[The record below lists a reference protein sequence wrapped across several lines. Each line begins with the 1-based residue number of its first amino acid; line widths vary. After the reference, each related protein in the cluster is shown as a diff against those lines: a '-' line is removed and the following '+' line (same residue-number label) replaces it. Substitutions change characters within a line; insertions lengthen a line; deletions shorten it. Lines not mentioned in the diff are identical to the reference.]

1 MLGGRAPQRARGW
14 GLVALVGGVA
24 LAVAI
29 TLGYGVEQRR
39 KSLRAEVRW
48 LRARLAEKRT
58 QVSQK
63 DRELDQLS
71 KAVSDLVGRATA
83 WRERAVE
90 ARKLASVDG
99 THLQETSALPRP
111 ITVAAAAADGAPVVT
126 EAAARALEQIGW
138 LEGELAAV
146 SDSIAVITALLRQP
160 RVMFHNAGPTLW
172 PVRGLVTSG
181 FGVRQSPWGSGRAM
195 HSGLDIQ
202 APYGTPVLATADGEV
217 TFSGRDTEYG
227 GLVIIDHGRDT
238 DTMYAHLSALYV
250 REGQLIRRGTPIGAV
265 GNSGRATGTHL
276 HYEVRVNGAP
286 VDPSGYLQNWTGAT
300 RVASV
305 RGR

>member
-1 MLGGRAPQRARGW
+1 MLEGRAPQRARGW

-48 LRARLAEKRT
+48 LRARLAEKRV
-58 QVSQK
+58 QVSRK
-63 DRELDQLS
+63 DRELEALS
-71 KAVSDLVGRATA
+71 DAVSGLVGRATG

-99 THLQETSALPRP
+99 THLQETSSLPKP
-111 ITVAAAAADGAPVVT
+111 VAFAVDVDGRRAT
-126 EAAARALEQIGW
+126 EATARALEQIGW

-146 SDSIAVITALLRQP
+146 SDSIAVITALLKQP
-160 RVMFHNAGPTLW
+160 RVMFHNAGPSLW
-172 PVRGLVTSG
+172 PVRGLITSG
-181 FGVRQSPWGSGRAM
+181 YGVRQSPWGNGRTM
-195 HSGLDIQ
+195 HSGIDIQ
-202 APYGTPVLATADGEV
+202 APYGTPVMATADGEV
-217 TFSGRDTEYG
+217 TFSGRDSEYG

-250 REGQLIRRGTPIGAV
+250 REGQLVRRGTPIGAV
-265 GNSGRATGTHL
+265 GNTGRATGVHL

-286 VDPSGYLQNWTGAT
+286 VDPNGYLKNWTGGAT